1 MILTIRPGDDAEQD
15 ALALRR
21 RGVDAV
27 AAPVLTI
34 TYVPLILPPASGFA
48 GLIFTSR
55 HAIDAFCV
63 ACNRSI
69 ADTEW
74 ADKPVFVVGHATAAR
89 ARLAGF
95 TSVITGSGGGAG
107 LVPHIRQH
115 QASGDGI
122 FFWPAAAQKSFDLVA
137 ALRPHA
143 IDVTCQTIY
152 QTDPQAS
159 LPPAII
165 EAISD
170 DQISAVISMSAR
182 TSHAFVELLQTHNL
196 WHHRR
201 SMILIAGSKGIADA
215 AGDGWQKIYVARR
228 PKRTRMMAIAV
239 MVDRQ
244 GPDGAPAGLDQ

>member
-15 ALALRR
+15 ALALQR

-34 TYVPLILPPASGFA
+34 THMPFTLPPASDFA

-63 ACNRSI
+63 ACERSI
-69 ADTEW
+69 GATEW
-74 ADKPVFVVGHATAAR
+74 AEKPVFVVGHATAAR

-95 TSVITGSGGGAG
+95 TTVITGNGGGAG
-107 LVPHIRQH
+107 LVPLICQH
-115 QASGDGI
+115 QASGDGVL
-122 FFWPAAAQKSFDLVA
+122 FWPAAAQKSFDLVA
-137 ALRPHA
+137 ALQPHA

-152 QTDPQAS
+152 QTEPQAS

-165 EAISD
+165 EAISNNR
-170 DQISAVISMSAR
+170 ISAVISMSAR

-196 WHHRR
+196 WHHH
-201 SMILIAGSKGIADA
+201 SSIILIAGSESIAAA
-215 AGDGWQKIYVARR
+215 AGDGWQEIYVARR
-228 PKRTRMMAIAV
+228 PKRTRILAIAV
-239 MVDRQ
+239 LVDQRVS
-244 GPDGAPAGLDQ
+244 DGAPPMVDQ